1 MAEQIMDRRLSRRR
15 LLVIG
20 GATAAG
26 GILAACAP
34 AAPAV
39 PSATAAATAAPA
51 TVAAA
56 TPAPTPKGQLA
67 KRTAVTHGINF
78 FAQTSQ
84 GGFWA
89 ALKDKEY
96 DKLNIDVTMKQGS
109 PQISPVTMVAS
120 GQHDF
125 NQQTM
130 DTILLS
136 RAQGIPLVALFAPFS
151 DTPLGVMY
159 FTANPLKDFSDLKGR
174 TAYLGFTSNWYR
186 YIVKKFDLDG
196 KFEVRNFT
204 GTIQP
209 FLADSTKK
217 FVTQCFISSE
227 PIVAK
232 KQGFDVGYLRVADSG
247 YNPYTNLL
255 FTSEQMIKDKP
266 DVVQAVVTAGLKGWF
281 SFISKPTDYIPFLK
295 EQNPDY
301 DVDLATEGQKVEAT
315 LYTGKTF
322 DKAKFGQ
329 ITMERVKTI
338 HDQMREVGVLEKDQD
353 VTKAFAPQFL
363 EKAFSQI

>member
-1 MAEQIMDRRLSRRR
+1 MTETNVAHVITRRR
-15 LLVIG
+15 LLVLG
-20 GATAAG
+20 GAAAAG

-34 AAPAV
+34 AAAPSPA
-39 PSATAAATAAPA
+39 ATTAATAAP

-56 TPAPTPKGQLA
+56 TPSPTPKGRLA
-67 KRTAVTHGINF
+67 TRTTVTHAVNF

-89 ALKDKEY
+89 AAKDKEY
-96 DKLNIDVTMKQGS
+96 DKLNLEVTMKQGS

-120 GQHDF
+120 GQQDF

-136 RAQGIPLVALFAPFS
+136 RAQGIPLVALMAPFS

-159 FTANPLKDFSDLKGR
+159 YNANPLKDFADLKGR
-174 TAYLGFTSNWYR
+174 TAYLGFTSNWYK

-196 KFEVRNFT
+196 KFEVRNYT

-247 YNPYTNLL
+247 YNPYTNML
-255 FTSEQMIKDKP
+255 FTSEQVIKDKP
-266 DVVQAVVTAGLKGWF
+266 DVVQAVVTAGLKGWL
-281 SFISKPTDYIPFLK
+281 SFIAKPADYIPYLK

-301 DVDLATEGQKVEAT
+301 DVDLAAEGQKVEAT

-322 DKAKFGQ
+322 DKAKFGL
-329 ITMERVKTI
+329 ITMDRVKTI
-338 HDQMREVGVLEKDQD
+338 HDQMREVGVLDKDLD
-353 VTKAFAPQFL
+353 VSKSFAPQFL
-363 EKAFSQI
+363 EKAFTQI